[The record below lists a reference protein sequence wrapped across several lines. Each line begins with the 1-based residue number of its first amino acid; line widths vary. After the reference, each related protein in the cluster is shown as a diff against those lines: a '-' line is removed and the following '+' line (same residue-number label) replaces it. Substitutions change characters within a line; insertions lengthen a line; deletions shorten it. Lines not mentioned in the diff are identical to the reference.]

1 MTVVFK
7 GIAMFKILSIV
18 ATVAALAVSLGSVRL
33 PHAVMAD
40 GKPLPAGT
48 YQVQLTEEVPK
59 PAVGQTADSEKWVE
73 FMQGGKVVGR
83 EVASVMSDAD
93 IVSHVKGPRPRAN
106 SSRVDT
112 LKGGDYLRVWINKG
126 GNNYLINLRSSK

>member
-1 MTVVFK
+1 
-7 GIAMFKILSIV
+7 MFKTLSIVATV

-48 YQVQLTEEVPK
+48 YQVQLTEEMPK
-59 PAVGQTADSEKWVE
+59 PAAGQTADSEKWVE

-83 EVASVMSDAD
+83 EVASVISDD
-93 IVSHVKGPRPRAN
+93 VFVSHVKGPRPRAN

-126 GNNYLINLRSSK
+126 GYNYLINLRSSK